1 MHAPRRRSTRASD
14 AAEGSPSRERP
25 APAERRGERREQARV
40 GPQLAAAGGER
51 SHLSH
56 WERSHLS
63 HWERSAE
70 RVRARCAQQHVR
82 AARPARGSRAP
93 RAEMAQGPQR
103 AEHPAR
109 QRRQRA
115 RAAGRRARARA
126 ARAAR
131 ARRGAVWGVGVVRG
145 GGVEEPG
152 KRACERDAT
161 CPIST
166 G

>member
-56 WERSHLS
+56 WERS
-63 HWERSAE
+63 AE

-103 AEHPAR
+103 AEPPAR